1 VVLLSIIYVVVQ
13 RLLGALVVVVRR
25 EASKEVELLVL
36 RHENTILRRQV
47 GAVRYTAED
56 RVWLAALSRLLPR
69 HCWARVFAVTPATLL
84 AWHRKLETISRP
96 SWTVAL
102 TASAEVQA
110 HRR

>member
-1 VVLLSIIYVVVQ
+1 MVLLSIIYVVVQ

-36 RHENTILRRQV
+36 RHDTILRRQV

-69 HCWARVFAVTPATLL
+69 HRWARVFAVTPATLL

-96 SWTVAL
+96 LWTVAL
-102 TASAEVQA
+102 TASAGVQA